1 MKTEI
6 KNKILAG
13 VGIIGLVL
21 AGVTGAVAYG
31 SMNSAK
37 DTIQTLNEQVDAL
50 KALPAKEVIKE
61 VKVEVP
67 VEKIVNVT
75 ITKEVP
81 VDNGN
86 LGKALEFIQDN
97 VDEDIEIDY
106 IVFETDAVNL
116 AEGYIN
122 SKMVTLLDDNDFFDN
137 GAVFEDF
144 RKSEVSVKKISDV
157 EIVSRDF
164 EDKDVELEYVVKV
177 KAKEGSDDAI
187 YKEFKVVIPFEEGS
201 MVEDDIEVELI

>member
-13 VGIIGLVL
+13 VGIIGLVS

-37 DTIQTLNEQVDAL
+37 DTIQTLSEQVDAL

-61 VKVEVP
+61 VRVEVP
-67 VEKIVNVT
+67 VDKIVNVT
-75 ITKEVP
+75 KEVL

-86 LGKALEFIQDN
+86 LGKAIEFIQDN